1 MKLRFSPASPYV
13 RKVSVTLIE
22 TGLEN
27 RVEKIPTNVWDPET
41 DIANDNPLGKVPTLI
56 LDDGQVLYDSPV
68 ICEYLDSLHDGD
80 KLLPA
85 SGEGRWQALR
95 LQALGDGMTDAGI
108 ISFLEARRPEEFQ
121 YEQWRQRQTG
131 VIFRVMDALEGDL
144 ENLQAG
150 FGLGQIAIACS
161 IGWLDF
167 RLPDLGWRGDRPGLA
182 DWFDVVSER
191 PSIAKTMPAVPP
203 ES

>member
-22 TGLEN
+22 TGLQD
-27 RVEKIPTNVWDPET
+27 RVENILTNVWDPET
-41 DIANDNPLGKVPTLI
+41 DIAGDNPLGKVPTLI
-56 LDDGQVLYDSPV
+56 LDDASVLYDSPV

-80 KLLPA
+80 KLFLA
-85 SGEGRWQALR
+85 SGEDRWRALQ

-108 ISFLEARRPEEFQ
+108 NSFLEGRRPEEFQ
-121 YEQWRQRQTG
+121 YEQWKQRQTG

-144 ENLQAG
+144 ENLQGG
-150 FGLGQIAIACS
+150 FFIGQVAVSCS

-167 RLPDLGWRGDRPGLA
+167 RLPELNWRGDRPGLA
-182 DWFDVVSER
+182 DWFDAVSER
-191 PSIAKTMPAVPP
+191 PSIAKTMPALPP